1 VEDSKNWS
9 AVGALTW
16 MAVLT
21 ALMLVLI
28 ALLVVY
34 LSDPGGG
41 LLPWGRSN
49 TSGSGTAG
57 KSGPEGALSIMFVAA
72 AVILILVVCTLTIV
86 TKRLGLH
93 DETEAMGLPR
103 GSIRAII
110 ALMLI
115 LLFFI
120 AAIFLFNSTRRVP
133 PADNEL
139 RTLQGVDAARLATIP
154 TEDIRTQTTRTVGAT
169 TVYDLVL
176 LPSAL
181 DNQASDDLAKQLITV
196 LGTLVTAVAAFYF
209 GANSVGAA
217 LKGQA
222 LIYLGKEPPGDGTAG
237 ANPPKMPNTPQVQPG
252 APQPEPQPEP
262 QPGPPRVEPNP
273 GSPPV
278 EAARPEPVQREQPQP
293 PRLPPTPPPPDPI

>member
-1 VEDSKNWS
+1 
-9 AVGALTW
+9 
-16 MAVLT
+16 MAVVT
-21 ALMLVLI
+21 AVMLVLI

-34 LSDPGGG
+34 LSDPQGG
-41 LLPWGRSN
+41 LWPWSRGNS
-49 TSGSGTAG
+49 SGSGATG

-93 DETEAMGLPR
+93 DQTEAMGLPR

-133 PADNEL
+133 PVDNEL

-154 TEDIRTQTTRTVGAT
+154 TEEIRSQTARNAGGT
-169 TVYDLVL
+169 TVYDVVL
-176 LPSAL
+176 LPSPL

-209 GANSVGAA
+209 GANSVGGA

-222 LIYLGKEPPGDGTAG
+222 LIYLGKEPPEDDGKAKPT
-237 ANPPKMPNTPQVQPG
+237 QPVVPTVPLAAAAAG
-252 APQPEPQPEP
+252 APQPEQPHPEKSQQPE
-262 QPGPPRVEPNP
+262 QP
-273 GSPPV
+273 
-278 EAARPEPVQREQPQP
+278 PQP
-293 PRLPPTPPPPDPI
+293 PLQPPATPPTSPPPDTI